1 LSDATKDEAER
12 DLDAAW
18 GEVRSVVES
27 LSDDEALEAGV
38 VDIWSVKDLVGHMAY
53 WADKAAVDLNL
64 AAAGRFA
71 EIEVPGGESQVTEW
85 NAREAAAREGKSL
98 DAIKREWAESFQSA
112 KAALAA
118 TPAEVLDVN
127 VKGWT
132 MFVRFAED
140 TYLHYREHAE
150 QIQVWQREMETTEA

>member
-1 LSDATKDEAER
+1 MSELSKADAER
-12 DLDAAW
+12 DLNAAW
-18 GEVRSVVES
+18 EEVRSVVES

-38 VDIWSVKDLVGHMAY
+38 VDSWSVKDLLGHMAF
-53 WADKAAVDLNL
+53 WAEKAATDLNL

-71 EIEVPGGESQVTEW
+71 EIEVPGGESQVADW
-85 NAREAAAREGKSL
+85 NAREATTRQGKSL
-98 DAIKREWAESFQSA
+98 DAVRREWADSFQAA

-118 TPAEVLDVN
+118 TSEETLDVD

-140 TYLHYREHAE
+140 TYRHYREHAE
-150 QIQVWQREMETTEA
+150 QIQAWQREMETTEA